1 MQMPSRQTPSR
12 TDRRYAP
19 APLIGA
25 ALGLLI
31 VVAAVAASASTFLAF
46 FNLAGLLIVVGGVI
60 AVAFMSFQTS
70 DVRRALEAIHEM
82 LQEPVST
89 DESLQRDMSDIMRWA
104 GVLSQRRVRS
114 LGPAIGDSDV
124 SDPFI
129 RYGLNMVLSDYPPDD
144 VRAMMTTAT
153 EATYERDC
161 VPVDVLRAMA
171 SHAPAFGMIG
181 TLVGMVTMLSNLN
194 DNVADIGATLAVAF
208 LSTLYG
214 VISARMIY
222 VPAAARLQQEAD
234 KRHLRCHLITEGMD
248 MLACKRTP
256 SYIQDRLNSF
266 LRPDTHDYFDSL
278 AKLSVSRPAGIDLE
292 SDEMVFAKL
301 RQGRTRRLQASGA

>member
-1 MQMPSRQTPSR
+1 MQITSRQIPSRKA
-12 TDRRYAP
+12 RRYAP
-19 APLIGA
+19 APMIGA
-25 ALGLLI
+25 GLGLLI
-31 VVAAVAASASTFLAF
+31 VVASIAASASTFLAF

-70 DVRRALEAIHEM
+70 DVRRALEAVHEM
-82 LQEPVST
+82 LQVPIST
-89 DESLQRDMSDIMRWA
+89 DETLQRDMADIMRWA
-104 GVLSQRRVRS
+104 GVLKQRRARS
-114 LGPAIGDSDV
+114 LGPAIGDSDL

-144 VRAMMTTAT
+144 VRAMMTTAS

-161 VPVDVLRAMA
+161 IPVDVLRAMA

-181 TLVGMVTMLSNLN
+181 TLVGMVTLLSNLN

-214 VISARMIY
+214 VISARMVYI
-222 VPAAARLQQEAD
+222 PAAARLQQEAD
-234 KRHLRCHLITEGMD
+234 KRSLRCQLITEGMD

-266 LRPDTHDYFDSL
+266 LRPDAHDYFDSL
-278 AKLSVSRPAGIDLE
+278 AKLTVARPAGMDLE
-292 SDEMVFAKL
+292 SDDVVFAKL
-301 RQGRTRRLQASGA
+301 RQGRARRLQVSGA